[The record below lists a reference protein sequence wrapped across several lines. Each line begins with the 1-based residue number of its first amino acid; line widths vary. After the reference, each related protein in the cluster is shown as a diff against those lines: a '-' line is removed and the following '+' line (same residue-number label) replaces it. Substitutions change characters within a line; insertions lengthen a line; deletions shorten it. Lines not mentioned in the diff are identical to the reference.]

1 MALKPPMH
9 LRYSKLCYYCVCQ
22 VCNLIKCPFTRS
34 RNRFAV
40 CQRCLS
46 CKDPHPRLDCD
57 FFQHFR
63 KTDVY
68 RIKARHKLPSG
79 NAKIF
84 VLVCKREIYGPM
96 TLKEVN
102 RAQEIYGGVIRIL
115 NIFDHD
121 FDKIK

>member
-1 MALKPPMH
+1 MALKPPLH
-9 LRYSKLCYYCVCQ
+9 LKHNPLCYYCVCQ
-22 VCNLIKCPFTRS
+22 VCNLVKCPFTRH
-34 RNRFAV
+34 RYRFDV
-40 CQRCLS
+40 CCHCFS
-46 CKDPHPRLDCD
+46 CSDRHPRLDCD

-84 VLVCKREIYGPM
+84 VLVVNREIYGPM

-102 RAQEIYGGVIRIL
+102 RAQEIFGGVIRIL